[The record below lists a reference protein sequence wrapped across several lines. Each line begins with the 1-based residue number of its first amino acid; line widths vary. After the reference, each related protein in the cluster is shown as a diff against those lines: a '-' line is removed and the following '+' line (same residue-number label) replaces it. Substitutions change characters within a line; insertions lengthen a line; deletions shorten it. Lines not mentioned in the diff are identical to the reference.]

1 MTVKYITLFAAIAVF
16 LAVIIVV
23 SVLYAK
29 YARLTDEK
37 LAQGPFPNTSLLYA
51 APELVG
57 IGDPGTPLQLASRL
71 RESGYGEDA
80 RTNPTGWYHL
90 RPDAIEIFPG
100 DRSST
105 DSEPGVLRFGSGRIS
120 SIIALSDNT
129 PRTEYTL
136 EPQLLSSLYDKNRE
150 KRRLVK
156 YDDIPPVLV
165 HAIISIEDK
174 RFFQHSGFDP
184 IRIVKAVWVDL
195 REHRKDQGAS
205 TLTQQL
211 ARNLWLDSR
220 KTWTRKFDELLIT
233 IHLERKL
240 TKQKIFEYYANQ
252 VDLGRRGSFAIR
264 GFGEASQAYFGKDI
278 RSLTLPEA
286 ATLAGLIQEPS
297 RRNPVRWPERAKA
310 RRNVVLQQMLENGYV
325 SRSQHDAAVEAP
337 LVVARQG
344 FESADAP
351 YFVDLVNKRLT
362 DEFQDRDF
370 GDSGSKI
377 YTTLDPDL
385 QRDAAEAV
393 ATGMRGVDE
402 ILARRHKH
410 GAPVEEPQVAL
421 ICLDPHTGE
430 VKALI
435 GGRNYGLSQLNHA
448 VAKRP
453 SGSVFKPFVYAAALN
468 TGLWDQPDPI
478 TASTI
483 FPDEPR
489 TFLFDGKPYE
499 PVDYHHSDWLGN
511 ITVREAFA
519 KSLNVPTVEVAEQAG
534 YGAVADLAH
543 KAGLADIRATPAE
556 ALGAYDVTPLEL
568 TGAYTVFANQG
579 VMVQPR
585 MVSSIVDQSGNEVWA
600 SQPQTRKIIDPRVN
614 FVLVNL
620 MEEVLRSGTGAGV
633 RARGFMLPAAGKT
646 GTSHDAW
653 FAGFTTKLLCVVW
666 VGLDDYQD
674 IKMDG
679 AKAALPIWTEFMKRA
694 HKHRAYRDVAN
705 FDVPDGVVSAQIDG
719 DTGQLATTACPRVVT
734 DYYLLG
740 TQPVQFCLLHHGGST
755 EIAGWEASPPP
766 SAQAA
771 LPTVLPTQAMAQPP
785 PGTPQNPNNNPQN
798 KPKKKSG
805 FFDKLKSIFR

>member
-1 MTVKYITLFAAIAVF
+1 
-16 LAVIIVV
+16 
-23 SVLYAK
+23 
-29 YARLTDEK
+29 
-37 LAQGPFPNTSLLYA
+37 
-51 APELVG
+51 
-57 IGDPGTPLQLASRL
+57 
-71 RESGYGEDA
+71 
-80 RTNPTGWYHL
+80 
-90 RPDAIEIFPG
+90 
-100 DRSST
+100 
-105 DSEPGVLRFGSGRIS
+105 
-120 SIIALSDNT
+120 
-129 PRTEYTL
+129 
-136 EPQLLSSLYDKNRE
+136 
-150 KRRLVK
+150 
-156 YDDIPPVLV
+156 
-165 HAIISIEDK
+165 
-174 RFFQHSGFDP
+174 
-184 IRIVKAVWVDL
+184 
-195 REHRKDQGAS
+195 
-205 TLTQQL
+205 
-211 ARNLWLDSR
+211 
-220 KTWTRKFDELLIT
+220 
-233 IHLERKL
+233 
-240 TKQKIFEYYANQ
+240 
-252 VDLGRRGSFAIR
+252 
-264 GFGEASQAYFGKDI
+264 
-278 RSLTLPEA
+278 
-286 ATLAGLIQEPS
+286 
-297 RRNPVRWPERAKA
+297 
-310 RRNVVLQQMLENGYV
+310 
-325 SRSQHDAAVEAP
+325 
-337 LVVARQG
+337 
-344 FESADAP
+344 
-351 YFVDLVNKRLT
+351 
-362 DEFQDRDF
+362 
-370 GDSGSKI
+370 
-377 YTTLDPDL
+377 
-385 QRDAAEAV
+385 
-393 ATGMRGVDE
+393 
-402 ILARRHKH
+402 
-410 GAPVEEPQVAL
+410 
-421 ICLDPHTGE
+421 
-430 VKALI
+430 
-435 GGRNYGLSQLNHA
+435 
-448 VAKRP
+448 
-453 SGSVFKPFVYAAALN
+453 
-468 TGLWDQPDPI
+468 
-478 TASTI
+478 
-483 FPDEPR
+483 
-489 TFLFDGKPYE
+489 LFDGKPYE

>member
-1 MTVKYITLFAAIAVF
+1 LTVKYIALFTAIALF
-16 LAVIIVV
+16 LTAIIVV

-51 APELVG
+51 APELIG

-90 RPDAIEIFPG
+90 RPDAVEIFPG

-105 DSEPGVLRFGSGRIS
+105 DSEPGVLRFGNGRIS

-165 HAIISIEDK
+165 HAVLSIEDK

-184 IRIVKAVWVDL
+184 LRIAKAVWVDL
-195 REHRKDQGAS
+195 KEHRKDQGAS

-220 KTWTRKFDELLIT
+220 KTWSRKFDELLIT

-310 RRNVVLQQMLENGYV
+310 RRNVVLNQMLDNGYI
-325 SRSQHDAAVEAP
+325 SQSQHDAAVEAP
-337 LVVARQG
+337 LVIARQG

-351 YFVDLVNKRLT
+351 YFVDLVNKQLT

-393 ATGMRGVDE
+393 ATGIRGVDE
-402 ILARRHKH
+402 VLARRHKH

-430 VKALI
+430 IKALI

-489 TFLFDGKPYE
+489 TFLFNGKPYE
-499 PVDYHHSDWLGN
+499 PVDFHHSDWLGN

-556 ALGAYDVTPLEL
+556 ALGAYDVTPLEMA
-568 TGAYTVFANQG
+568 GAYTVFANQG
-579 VMVQPR
+579 VRVQPR
-585 MVSSIVDQSGNEVWA
+585 MISSIVDQSGNEVWT
-600 SQPQTRKIIDPRVN
+600 SQPQTRKILDPRVN

-633 RARGFMLPAAGKT
+633 RARGFTLPAAGKT

-674 IKMDG
+674 IKMEG

-694 HKHRAYRDVAN
+694 HKHRAYRDVTN
-705 FDVPDGVVSAQIDG
+705 FEVPDGVVSAQIDA

-734 DYYLLG
+734 DYYLLS

-755 EIAGWEASPPP
+755 EIAGWEASPLP
-766 SAQAA
+766 STQSA
-771 LPTVLPTQAMAQPP
+771 LPAVLPTQAMAQPP
-785 PGTPQNPNNNPQN
+785 PGTPQNPNNNPEN